1 MWFTVIKC
9 FWYAN
14 NVYSWFSSY
23 HIILSLWCNVI
34 SEKHIIRLQLP
45 KFLISSLAHAYKLT
59 QAKNGANI
67 NKAKDAF
74 IFKLPINFLG
84 LNSTKEL

>member
-34 SEKHIIRLQLP
+34 SEKHIIHLQLP